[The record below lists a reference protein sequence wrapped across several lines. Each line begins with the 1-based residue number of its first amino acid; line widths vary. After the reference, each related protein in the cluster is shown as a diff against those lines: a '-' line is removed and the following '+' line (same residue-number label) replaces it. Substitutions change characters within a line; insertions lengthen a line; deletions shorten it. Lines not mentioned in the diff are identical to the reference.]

1 MKDSKIKAKYGSEE
15 YWKKLIELADPA
27 GELRKQDP
35 EKWEKI
41 YEYAYEYSLKYGK
54 KTTKDKQEDK
64 DGSIGTKS
72 TTPFPGGGGGA
83 YNRDGAVNYAYT
95 YVYNYNKAYHKF
107 SADCTNFVSQCLK
120 EGGGIPM
127 VDEGWNGYWDS
138 DDWFYYR
145 NGSDDYDSKNDDSWS
160 WSWVKVE
167 SLYEHLTNRG
177 IGQVVPSV
185 DNLEIGDIIQMD
197 FGPDG
202 VYDHSMIVTK
212 VERTAT
218 KKTEIYLT
226 YHTEDKKDVPLSD
239 LKAKY
244 PKAQFRYIHII
255 Y

>member
-1 MKDSKIKAKYGSEE
+1 M
-15 YWKKLIELADPA
+15 
-27 GELRKQDP
+27 
-35 EKWEKI
+35 
-41 YEYAYEYSLKYGK
+41 
-54 KTTKDKQEDK
+54 
-64 DGSIGTKS
+64 
-72 TTPFPGGGGGA
+72 
-83 YNRDGAVNYAYT
+83 
-95 YVYNYNKAYHKF
+95 
-107 SADCTNFVSQCLK
+107 
-120 EGGGIPM
+120 
-127 VDEGWNGYWDS
+127 
-138 DDWFYYR
+138 
-145 NGSDDYDSKNDDSWS
+145 
-160 WSWVKVE
+160 E